1 LLLDINNKLLKEKN
15 DLINISSEKGNRIL
29 ETQSQAKEII
39 KEIQGLE
46 QLKKHN
52 EIEENRMRDNLDT
65 IEIELSKIKD
75 KKSEMDNKI
84 MAIMLEIKHI
94 KDKMQETKSIKD

>member
-29 ETQSQAKEII
+29 ETQSKAKEIV

-46 QLKKHN
+46 QLKKQN

-65 IEIELSKIKD
+65 IELELSKVKD
-75 KKSEMDNKI
+75 KKTEMDNKI
-84 MAIMLEIKHI
+84 MTIMLDVKHI